1 MIDKSKAQQE
11 GYQVLDS
18 ATQLSDQQAE
28 RIEQLKATL
37 PGVVNGDGKVDI
49 NVLEGLLGQESI
61 ASRNQGYGLNF
72 AGKGLA
78 RAMADEPTDRGLK
91 VELGQSKDFDETG
104 NIIIRGD
111 NLDALKIL
119 RQNYYKTV
127 KMIYIDPP
135 YNTGSAN
142 FVYKDKFSDSE
153 AGLVDKFGLNEMEV
167 KFFDNMF
174 GAKTHSSWLY
184 AMYPRL
190 KLARDLL
197 TDDGVIFVSID
208 DNEQA
213 NLKIMCD
220 EIFGEEN
227 FVTTITWRK
236 KTGSSDSSTIAT
248 ITEYILVYIRG
259 TKTKDHFGKNENSYK
274 IKRYR
279 LTDKYEEARGP
290 YYTDTLDRGGLE
302 YSDSMNFPIE
312 CPDGTMAYPN
322 GRKEFMNDGWTWK
335 WGREQVQWAIKNDFI
350 VFKKSGEKKN
360 GWSVNYKNY
369 LHVDNKGNP
378 IKRSAPHKNVIV
390 VDDYISDVLN
400 SEAASEMDALFPSK
414 VFSNPKPREL
424 IKKLIGYVDSTDQTI
439 LDFFAGSGTT
449 AHAVMDLNKGDGG
462 NRKFVLVQWDES
474 IDPEKSRPAYDFCTK
489 NDLVPVISSICIER
503 VNRAGEKIRTPK
515 LDVGYKVFSLADR
528 PKLMDEGD
536 LFKLED
542 PRATTNDKLYNML
555 AASGKPLHTA
565 IEEVEPDLLY
575 KADEAY
581 YVLGECK
588 ADLKDQPQVFI
599 DGYAEISL
607 ETWLNTLGLDKSNV
621 TILY

>member
-1 MIDKSKAQQE
+1 MIDKSQAQQE

-18 ATQLSDQQAE
+18 TTQLSDQQAE

-37 PGVVNGDGKVDI
+37 PGIVNGDGKVDI
-49 NVLEGLLGQESI
+49 NVLDGLLGQESI

-119 RQNYYKTV
+119 RQNYYKAV

-135 YNTGSAN
+135 YNTDSDN
-142 FVYKDKFSDSE
+142 FVYKDSFSSSE
-153 AGLVDKFGLNEMEV
+153 AGLIEKFDLDVGAIN
-167 KFFDNMF
+167 FFDNIF

-190 KLARDLL
+190 KLARELL
-197 TDDGVIFVSID
+197 TDDGVIFISID

-213 NLKIMCD
+213 NLKILCD
-220 EIFGEEN
+220 EIFGEDNFEGHIHWRRRHNQPNDATKMIGLVAEHILAYAKNTSVLKDHGVGKIELTGKFDNPDNDPRGDWASKPWKVGSDQSGSRYVIKTPTGKKYDEEWMGDEN
-227 FVTTITWRK
+227 TFGRLLKDDRIVFPNNGKGAPRK
-236 KTGSSDSSTIAT
+236 KYYKSERMKEGQSATNWWAHDVFGSNQKANSE
-248 ITEYILVYIRG
+248 TEQI
-259 TKTKDHFGKNENSYK
+259 FG
-274 IKRYR
+274 
-279 LTDKYEEARGP
+279 
-290 YYTDTLDRGGLE
+290 
-302 YSDSMNFPIE
+302 
-312 CPDGTMAYPN
+312 
-322 GRKEFMNDGWTWK
+322 
-335 WGREQVQWAIKNDFI
+335 IKN
-350 VFKKSGEKKN
+350 
-360 GWSVNYKNY
+360 
-369 LHVDNKGNP
+369 
-378 IKRSAPHKNVIV
+378 
-390 VDDYISDVLN
+390 
-400 SEAASEMDALFPSK
+400 
-414 VFSNPKPREL
+414 VFSNPKPTTLVRFL
-424 IKKLIGYVDSTDQTI
+424 VDISNTKNSDI
-439 LDFFAGSGTT
+439 VLDFFAGSGTT
-449 AHAVMDLNKGDGG
+449 AHTIMNLNKLDEG
-462 NRKFVLVQWDES
+462 NRKFILVQWDEE
-474 IDPEKSRPAYDFCTK
+474 IDKQKSSVAHQFCVD
-489 NDLVPVISSICIER
+489 NGLPPIISSICIER

-555 AASGKPLHTA
+555 AASGKPLHTT

-588 ADLKDQPQVFI
+588 ADLKDQAQVFI

-607 ETWLNTLGLDKSNV
+607 EKWLNTLGLDKSNV

>member
-1 MIDKSKAQQE
+1 MIDKSQAQQE

-18 ATQLSDQQAE
+18 TTQLSDQQAE

-37 PGVVNGDGKVDI
+37 PGIVNGDGKVDI
-49 NVLEGLLGQESI
+49 NVLDGLLGQESI

-78 RAMADEPTDRGLK
+78 RAVADEPTDRGLK

-104 NIIIRGD
+104 NVIIRGD

-119 RQNYYKTV
+119 RQNYYKAV

-135 YNTGSAN
+135 YNTGTAN
-142 FVYKDKFSDSE
+142 FIYEDKFSSSE
-153 AGLVDKFGLNEMEV
+153 AELIEKFRLNETEV

-174 GAKTHSSWLY
+174 GAKTHSSWLF

-190 KLARDLL
+190 KLARELL
-197 TDDGVIFVSID
+197 SDDGVIFISID

-213 NLKIMCD
+213 NLKIICD

-227 FVTTITWRK
+227 FLHCLSVVNNLN
-236 KTGSSDSSTIAT
+236 GNDNSSGMIETQ
-248 ITEYILVYIRG
+248 EYCLVYCKHRSTFRFGVLDVEDESILWS
-259 TKTKDHFGKNENSYK
+259 KDELGFWKEGGSLKATGINAPRAARPNLYFPIYIDEKNLTFSLIKNENHSLELLPRSNGKDMSWYWGKDKFADNKDEVIVKKTTNGISLYKKQRPALGDMPSKRGKTTFYKPSYSTTHGNK
-274 IKRYR
+274 DINV
-279 LTDKYEEARGP
+279 LFG
-290 YYTDTLDRGGLE
+290 DRVF
-302 YSDSMNFPIE
+302 D
-312 CPDGTMAYPN
+312 YP
-322 GRKEFMNDGWTWK
+322 K
-335 WGREQVQWAIKNDFI
+335 
-350 VFKKSGEKKN
+350 
-360 GWSVNYKNY
+360 SVN
-369 LHVDNKGNP
+369 L
-378 IKRSAPHKNVIV
+378 IK
-390 VDDYISDVLN
+390 DLISLGGSN
-400 SEAASEMDALFPSK
+400 SEG
-414 VFSNPKPREL
+414 
-424 IKKLIGYVDSTDQTI
+424 II

-449 AHAVMDLNKGDGG
+449 AEAVMRLNQEDGKR
-462 NRKFVLVQWDES
+462 RKFIIVQWDEP
-474 IDPEKSRPAYDFCTK
+474 IKQEKSQITYDFCAENK
-489 NDLVPVISSICIER
+489 LKPVISSVCIER

-536 LFKLED
+536 LFRLED

-565 IEEVEPDLLY
+565 IEEVEPDTLY

-588 ADLKDQPQVFI
+588 ADLKDQAQVFI

-607 ETWLNTLGLDKSNV
+607 EKWLNTLGLDKSNV